1 LSELTTVGA
10 SEVEIEIAEALD
22 AFTVEGPLVF
32 SLAGGPS
39 ISVTAIEGPISLA
52 PTNLAESS
60 VATLD
65 ERLARAI
72 QSELYNRCY
81 AHRLGESLPDYED
94 AGDPAFGKRI
104 AEANTGREHWDPGWV
119 IYQFGTNGQVFVRKG
134 ERERVAIPG
143 SYISDATP
151 NMAPQLGGSIRIRV
165 QCGSDTVQPG
175 YYFAFGETLD
185 ELADQLDLVRC
196 YFHCAAQHATRLL
209 SSLTSSLNKFQVPFQ
224 AKAPTSAAAYGR
236 TDALVLYISARYF
249 AIAAQIINLVCE
261 TVPLAPSVP
270 LFAKRLLPGVGAAVE
285 PGTGESFGLHR
296 CRLAAEGIVD
306 AWRSGRQDIPA
317 RLEAVRARFT
327 AAGLDLSRPYLGP
340 GGTDVFMIP
349 APRCTS

>member
-1 LSELTTVGA
+1 MRA

-22 AFTVEGPLVF
+22 AFTIEGPLVF
-32 SLAGGPS
+32 SFAGGPP
-39 ISVTAIEGPISLA
+39 INVTPIGGPISPV

-60 VATLD
+60 VTTQD

-81 AHRLGESLPDYED
+81 AHRLGESLPDNED
-94 AGDPAFGKRI
+94 AEDQAFGRHL
-104 AEANTGREHWDPGWV
+104 AEANTGCEHWDPGWV
-119 IYQFGTNGQVFVRKG
+119 IYQFGTNGQLFVRKG
-134 ERERVAIPG
+134 ARERVAIPG
-143 SYISDATP
+143 FYISDATP

-165 QCGSDTVQPG
+165 QCGSDSVQPG

-209 SSLTSSLNKFQVPFQ
+209 SSLTSLLNKFQVPFQ
-224 AKAPTSAAAYGR
+224 TKAPTSAAAYGR
-236 TDALVLYISARYF
+236 TDAVVLYTSARYF
-249 AIAAQIINLVCE
+249 AITAQIINLVCE
-261 TVPLAPSVP
+261 TVPLSPSVP
-270 LFAKRLLPGVGAAVE
+270 LFAKCLLPGVGAAVE

-306 AWRSGRQDIPA
+306 AWRTGRQDAPA
-317 RLEAVRARFT
+317 RLEAVRARFAT
-327 AAGLDLSRPYLGP
+327 AGLDLSRPYLGP
-340 GGTDVFMIP
+340 CGTDVFVIP
-349 APRCTS
+349 TPSCLS